1 MKLPANNIVLMI
13 GSGILS
19 LLLWLWVGAEERSEV
34 IVSVPME
41 FRNLPRAY
49 EITSEEEVVSKVNL
63 WIKGNTAS
71 IRNLRPQEITVW
83 IDLQDTTPGQRNFE
97 LTPESVRVPYGFTVL
112 RISPSQVSLTIEET
126 IRRRAN
132 VMPRIVGEPPE
143 GYAVKET
150 LVTPAQVEIIG
161 PQSQVTSLRH
171 VITDSIDVTSLK
183 QDYSERVRVGTTNSQ
198 VRLGNVKEVTVS
210 LRISE
215 IEDLFTLRQIPVVL
229 SDTKRG
235 VQFNPR
241 TVRVEIQAP
250 KRLMPELGRAGTTAV
265 LDLAGLT
272 PGVYELT
279 PRIVFDSEIK
289 GSISVKSINPARIRV
304 RIQ

>member
-1 MKLPANNIVLMI
+1 MKLPANNMVLMI

-19 LLLWLWVGAEERSEV
+19 LLLWMWVGAEERSEV
-34 IVSVPME
+34 IVSVPLE

-49 EITSEEEVVSKVNL
+49 EITAEGEVVSKVNL

-83 IDLQDTTPGQRNFE
+83 IDLQDTRPGQRNLE

-161 PQSQVTSLRH
+161 PQSQVNSLRH

-241 TVRVEIQAP
+241 TVRVEVQAP

-265 LDLAGLT
+265 VDLAGLA

-289 GSISVKSINPARIRV
+289 GSISVKSINPARIHV
-304 RIQ
+304 RIP